1 VSSFASH
8 KAGILGWLRLAFWEE
23 HWSIGLIDRE
33 AFWRC
38 VESGTLADEEVL
50 WLRSG
55 KGFFL
60 ADPCWISEAE
70 RLLTAECFSYRRR
83 IGTIVLA
90 KEADGQVVRIG
101 TIKVDELHHSYP
113 MVYAVGDG
121 YLIIPE
127 TAGSNRISAISIDIG
142 GKVIEETA
150 ILTGCRLVDP
160 TVFFHHG
167 SYWLFANPL
176 HNFDDELIVFHG
188 DSAVGPWHATALRSL
203 AIPNCRGAGRIF
215 EKDGVLYWPTQY
227 NSHRYGGGVIL
238 RRILSLTD
246 TELEHEVVS
255 VILPD
260 PDGSRPLGFHT
271 VCNGEQHYLV
281 DGLDYVFSPLKPVN
295 VLISRARRRLSPL
308 RRGRQD
314 AAADASPAGARYEA

>member
-1 VSSFASH
+1 MRE
-8 KAGILGWLRLAFWEE
+8 WLRQAFWQEE
-23 HWSIGLIDRE
+23 WCIGLIERE

-38 VESGTLADEEVL
+38 VRSGLLADKEVQ
-50 WLRSG
+50 WLRPADD
-55 KGFFL
+55 FFL
-60 ADPCWISEAE
+60 ADPCWVSESE
-70 RLLTAECFSYRRR
+70 RLLTAECVHYRRR

-90 KEADGQVVRIG
+90 EISDDQAVPIG
-101 TIKVDELHHSYP
+101 TIKVNEFHHSYP
-113 MVYAVGDG
+113 MVYRLGDG

-127 TAGSNRISAISIDIG
+127 SAGSNRVNAITLDSS

-160 TVFFHHG
+160 TVFLHKG
-167 SYWLFANPL
+167 SYWMFANPL
-176 HNFDDELIVFHG
+176 HNFDDELIVFRG
-188 DSAVGPWHATALRSL
+188 DSVVGPWHATALGSL
-203 AIPNCRGAGRIF
+203 SIPNCRGAGRIF

-271 VCNGEQHYLV
+271 VCSGEQHYLV
-281 DGLDYVFSPLKPVN
+281 DGLSDVFSPLKPVY
-295 VLISRARRRLSPL
+295 VLISRARRRLSGL
-308 RRGRQD
+308 RRGRKD
-314 AAADASPAGARYEA
+314 VAAGASSAGA